1 MFATITQV
9 YPLLVRVEIW
19 IGGNISSII
28 VHHLLSK
35 EQQIGSN
42 VAKKE
47 LAKRISKILKCTNML
62 TLMETGV
69 VGNDGKWGELLFP
82 VVVIRGGREGG
93 PPAALTFSLQPAE
106 LQIQYILSHNSI
118 PSIRLQ

>member
-1 MFATITQV
+1 
-9 YPLLVRVEIW
+9 
-19 IGGNISSII
+19 
-28 VHHLLSK
+28 
-35 EQQIGSN
+35 
-42 VAKKE
+42 
-47 LAKRISKILKCTNML
+47 ML
-62 TLMETGV
+62 TLMETGS

-118 PSIRLQ
+118 PFIRLQ